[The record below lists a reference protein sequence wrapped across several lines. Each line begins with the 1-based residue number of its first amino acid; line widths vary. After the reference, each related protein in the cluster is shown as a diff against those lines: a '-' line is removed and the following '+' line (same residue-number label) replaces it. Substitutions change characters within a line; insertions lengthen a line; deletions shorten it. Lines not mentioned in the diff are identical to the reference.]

1 MKKNL
6 LFTCFVLLL
15 GALASCGGGGSSD
28 KSNEEGETRNL
39 IIKPKTKTVT
49 GPLGKAFEVIERD
62 YKLKK
67 NYGMY
72 VINVELTLANPSS
85 LPSGFDSNRV
95 GTHYDEGKAQY
106 PMLAN
111 FIIEYLDEDGDIIE
125 TSQPIDPGYK
135 DLMRLSEGESS
146 SILFNLHNDDIN
158 QIKYFRIK
166 SDYYPNE
173 IAEEVKK
180 SDITDL
186 PSIDDEELYQTIEQV
201 GKAAETAG
209 KMVETAGEIIKEL
222 NNLTN

>member
-1 MKKNL
+1 MKKIL
-6 LFTCFVLLL
+6 LFTCCVLLL
-15 GALASCGGGGSSD
+15 EALASCGGNGSSE
-28 KSNEEGETRNL
+28 KSNEDGEPQNYIL
-39 IIKPKTKTVT
+39 NPKTKTIT
-49 GPLGKAFEVIERD
+49 GPLGKAYEVIERD
-62 YKLKK
+62 YKVKE
-67 NYGMY
+67 NYGVY
-72 VINVELTLANPSS
+72 NINVELKLANPSS

-95 GTHYDEGKAQY
+95 GTYYDSGNAQY

-125 TSQPIDPGYK
+125 TRESKDSSYK

-146 SILFNLHNDDIN
+146 SISFYLPDKEIN

-186 PSIDDEELYQTIEQV
+186 PSIDDEELYQTIEQA